1 MTLGRQP
8 EVLDYASPTQFKMM
22 INQLPKVEF
31 FITAANV
38 PGLNLGEAI
47 FPTPLKQIPMQ
58 GDEITFENLSISFLV
73 DENLENYKEL
83 HDWLIGIGFPQSR
96 AQFKDFRSSTSNRP
110 GVTQGIS
117 QDIGDVKPATAVSPM
132 FSDAT
137 LTILSNKNN
146 PVVEV
151 RFEELS
157 PVALGGLNFDQEAT
171 DVQYLKTTAD
181 FNYKYYQIV
190 PLT

>member
-1 MTLGRQP
+1 MSLGRQP

>member
-1 MTLGRQP
+1 MPLGRQP
-8 EVLDYASPTQFKMM
+8 TELDYASPTQFRMI

-38 PGLNLGEAI
+38 PGINLGEAI

-73 DENLENYKEL
+73 DEKLQNYKEL

-96 AQFKDFRSSTSNRP
+96 QQFSDFRSSTANRSTATR
-110 GVTQGIS
+110 GVST
-117 QDIGDVKPATAVSPM
+117 DIGDVKPATPISPM

-146 PVVEV
+146 PVVEI

-157 PVALGGLNFDQEAT
+157 PVALGALNFDQEAT

>member
-1 MTLGRQP
+1 MSLGRQP

-190 PLT
+190 TL

>member
-1 MTLGRQP
+1 MPIGRQP
-8 EVLDYASPTQFKMM
+8 EVLDYASPTQFRMA

-31 FITAANV
+31 FITACNL
-38 PGLNLGEAI
+38 PGINLGEAV
-47 FPTPLKQIPMQ
+47 FPTPLKRIPIQ
-58 GDEITFENLSISFLV
+58 GDELTFENLSVSFLV
-73 DENLENYKEL
+73 DENLQNYKEL

-96 AQFKDFRSSTSNRP
+96 QQFKNFRSQTANRP
-110 GVTQGIS
+110 GATRGNS
-117 QDIGDVKPATAVSPM
+117 QDIGDVQPATPISPM
-132 FSDAT
+132 FSDGT

-157 PVALGGLNFDQEAT
+157 PVALGALAFDQEAT
-171 DVQYLKTTAD
+171 DVQYLKATAD
-181 FNYKYYQIV
+181 FNYKYYEIV

>member
-1 MTLGRQP
+1 MTIGRQP

-58 GDEITFENLSISFLV
+58 GDEITFDNLSISFLV

-96 AQFKDFRSSTSNRP
+96 TQFKDFRSSTSNRP

-181 FNYKYYQIV
+181 FNYKYYKIV

>member
-1 MTLGRQP
+1 MPLGRQP
-8 EVLDYASPTQFKMM
+8 EVLDYASPTQFRMA

-31 FITAANV
+31 FITACNL
-38 PGLNLGEAI
+38 PGINLGEAV
-47 FPTPLKQIPMQ
+47 FPTPLKQIPIQ
-58 GDEITFENLSISFLV
+58 GDELTFENLSISFLV
-73 DENLENYKEL
+73 DENLQNYKEL

-96 AQFKDFRSSTSNRP
+96 QQFKNFRSQTANRP
-110 GVTQGIS
+110 GATRGNS
-117 QDIGDVKPATAVSPM
+117 QDIGDVQPATPISPM
-132 FSDAT
+132 FSDGT

-157 PVALGGLNFDQEAT
+157 PVALGALAFDQEAT
-171 DVQYLKTTAD
+171 DVQYLKATAD
-181 FNYKYYQIV
+181 FNYKYYEIV

>member
-8 EVLDYASPTQFKMM
+8 TTLDYASPTQFRMI

-38 PGLNLGEAI
+38 PGINLGEAI

-96 AQFKDFRSSTSNRP
+96 QQFKDFRSTTSNRP
-110 GVTQGIS
+110 GATKGNS
-117 QDIGDVKPATAVSPM
+117 LDIGDVQPSTAVSPM

-157 PVALGGLNFDQEAT
+157 PVSLGALNFDQEAT
-171 DVQYLKTTAD
+171 DVQYLKTTCD
-181 FNYKYYQIV
+181 FNYKYYKIV

>member
-1 MTLGRQP
+1 MPLGRQP
-8 EVLDYASPTQFKMM
+8 EILDYASPTQFRMA

-31 FITAANV
+31 FITACNL
-38 PGLNLGEAI
+38 PGINLGEAV
-47 FPTPLKQIPMQ
+47 FPTPLKQIPIQ
-58 GDEITFENLSISFLV
+58 GDELTFENLSISFLV
-73 DENLENYKEL
+73 DENLQNYKEL

-96 AQFKDFRSSTSNRP
+96 QQFKNFRSQTANRP
-110 GVTQGIS
+110 GATRGNS
-117 QDIGDVKPATAVSPM
+117 QDIGDVQPATPISPM
-132 FSDAT
+132 FSDGT

-157 PVALGGLNFDQEAT
+157 PVALGALAFDQEAT
-171 DVQYLKTTAD
+171 DVQYLKATAD
-181 FNYKYYQIV
+181 FNYKYYEIV

>member
-1 MTLGRQP
+1 MPIGRQP
-8 EVLDYASPTQFKMM
+8 TELDYASPTQFRMI

-38 PGLNLGEAI
+38 PGINLGEAI

-73 DENLENYKEL
+73 DKKLENYKEL

-96 AQFKDFRSSTSNRP
+96 QQFSDFRSSTANRSTATR
-110 GVTQGIS
+110 GVST
-117 QDIGDVKPATAVSPM
+117 DIGDVKPATPISPM

-146 PVVEV
+146 PVVEI

-157 PVALGGLNFDQEAT
+157 PVALGALNFDQEAT

>member
-8 EVLDYASPTQFKMM
+8 EILDYASPTQFKMI

-38 PGLNLGEAI
+38 PGISLGETI
-47 FPTPLKQIPMQ
+47 FSTPLKQIPMQ
-58 GDEITFENLSISFLV
+58 GDEVTFENLSISFLV

-96 AQFKDFRSSTSNRP
+96 QQFKDFRSSTSNRP
-110 GVTQGIS
+110 GATQGNS
-117 QDIGDVKPATAVSPM
+117 QDIGDVQPATAVSPM

-157 PVALGGLNFDQEAT
+157 PLSLGGLNFDQEAT
-171 DVQYLKTTAD
+171 DVQYLKSTCD
-181 FNYKYYQIV
+181 FNYKYYKIV

>member
-1 MTLGRQP
+1 MPLGRQP
-8 EVLDYASPTQFKMM
+8 EILDYASPTQFRMA

-31 FITAANV
+31 FITACNL
-38 PGLNLGEAI
+38 PGINLGEAV
-47 FPTPLKQIPMQ
+47 FPTPLKQIPIQ
-58 GDEITFENLSISFLV
+58 GDELTFENLSVSFLV
-73 DENLENYKEL
+73 DENLQNYKEL

-96 AQFKDFRSSTSNRP
+96 QQFKNFRSQTANRP
-110 GVTQGIS
+110 GATRGNS
-117 QDIGDVKPATAVSPM
+117 QDIGDVQPATPISPM
-132 FSDAT
+132 FSDGT

-157 PVALGGLNFDQEAT
+157 PVALGALTFDQEAT
-171 DVQYLKTTAD
+171 DVQYLKATAD
-181 FNYKYYQIV
+181 FNYKYYEIV